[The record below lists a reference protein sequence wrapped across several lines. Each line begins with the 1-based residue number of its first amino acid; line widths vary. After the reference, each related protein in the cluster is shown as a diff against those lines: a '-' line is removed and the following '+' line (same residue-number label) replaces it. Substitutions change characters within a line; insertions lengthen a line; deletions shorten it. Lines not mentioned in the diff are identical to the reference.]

1 MPCIP
6 AQAALTEC
14 SHHLQDGQLLSRSG
28 PSSPPISWQDNRYL
42 GLILDLEPHIAF
54 HVRLRQRT
62 DVIEE
67 LLRSTALGG
76 EGETIVETVLAGYG
90 GQGDALRSL
99 TEPLLD
105 AAALMLS
112 PDQVASFRREFQ
124 AAAES
129 SALQQLALDLMK
141 AQVRSCSGNK

>member
-1 MPCIP
+1 M
-6 AQAALTEC
+6 
-14 SHHLQDGQLLSRSG
+14 
-28 PSSPPISWQDNRYL
+28 
-42 GLILDLEPHIAF
+42 DLEPHIAF

-112 PDQVASFRREFQ
+112 PDQVERFRREFQ